1 MRATRILMGMPIT
14 IEVVGTNDARIAEA
28 AFAYFDRVDRRFSTY
43 KDDSEIAAINRGCL
57 AEASF
62 SGDMREVLEIAEETR
77 RATDG
82 FFDIRRPDGTIDPS
96 GIVKGWAIRNAA
108 ALITRSGVRDFYIEA
123 GGDIQPS
130 GKNAVGNG
138 WSVGIRDPFNAE
150 EIIKVV
156 HPRGRG
162 VATSGTYV
170 RGQHIYD
177 PHVPGRPI
185 VDIIS
190 LTVIGPDVLEA
201 DRFATAAFAM
211 GKAGIVFIEQ
221 MPGLEGYAVT
231 GNGRATL
238 TSGFGAYCEP

>member
-108 ALITRSGVRDFYIEA
+108 ALITRS
-123 GGDIQPS
+123 
-130 GKNAVGNG
+130 
-138 WSVGIRDPFNAE
+138 
-150 EIIKVV
+150 
-156 HPRGRG
+156 
-162 VATSGTYV
+162 
-170 RGQHIYD
+170 
-177 PHVPGRPI
+177 
-185 VDIIS
+185 
-190 LTVIGPDVLEA
+190 
-201 DRFATAAFAM
+201 
-211 GKAGIVFIEQ
+211 
-221 MPGLEGYAVT
+221 
-231 GNGRATL
+231 
-238 TSGFGAYCEP
+238 